1 MATHFRVYCLGLLL
15 ALAGVLPAAGV
26 ELKISRQAID
36 RTLHQ
41 QLFSGTNA
49 RYYLKGDASS
59 PCFTYADDPT
69 VVFNQTRI
77 LVQLRIHARLG
88 KSFGGRCIGI
98 PLDLPV
104 VVSLAPDAE
113 GETVGFLDARIDQI
127 SNQRELN
134 FLLQP
139 FLSHV
144 VPSSM
149 KVNAA
154 ELLRRAL
161 ADSTAASGY
170 KVSLDRLR
178 LTAIHVN
185 GDDLV
190 LEGDGDI
197 SVR

>member
-77 LVQLRIHARLG
+77 LVQLRIHARL
-88 KSFGGRCIGI
+88 GI